1 VGLDDHFADD
11 QPEAGAF
18 VLGGFAGGGLAV
30 FLVGKIDSRLFL
42 QQISQPEKIRASVSQ
57 R

>member
-11 QPEAGAF
+11 QAEAGAF